1 MQRERERVIVIGAGP
16 VGLCLALSL
25 AQEDI
30 RVVVVETLG
39 ANNFLEQVPRA
50 GTNHPATLE
59 LYDRIGLY
67 ARIEPRGIIAPLV
80 HYWDR
85 HERKLIAEFD
95 HRHLKDDTRFPYVLQ
110 CERQTKPHRS
120 GADDDHTVGGVVHL
134 RIMERATNSV
144 RSLGEHTEPASRMC
158 ALNSSRPPRPSPRR
172 PSRYG

>member
-16 VGLCLALSL
+16 VGLCLALAL
-25 AQEDI
+25 AQQDVP
-30 RVVVVETLG
+30 VVVVETLG
-39 ANNFLEQVPRA
+39 ADNFLEQVPRA

-110 CERQTKPHRS
+110 CERIKIVEEALKLA
-120 GADDDHTVGGVVHL
+120 GAHPDIDLRLSTMFTAFEQDAGGVRASVKNPAGETEHL
-134 RIMERATNSV
+134 RGA
-144 RSLGEHTEPASRMC
+144 
-158 ALNSSRPPRPSPRR
+158 
-172 PSRYG
+172 